1 VAVKNVIF
9 RLQAETGNLRTEL
22 DQIKKKVGGI
32 GDETERT
39 EKQFGGLTGTIKKVG
54 LALAGLA
61 IGREIFQ
68 FGKSAITAAADF
80 EALEIAFTTFLG
92 SSKEAKKVLQDLE
105 DLSVSTPFTP
115 EQVQNAGKALL
126 AFGVEVDNLQPSLK
140 KIGDLSAGTGKD
152 FNQLAVIFG
161 KAKVQGT
168 LFAED
173 INQLTE
179 AGIPVIQEFAKQLGV
194 SEGQVKKLGSE
205 GKISFAN
212 LETAFADLT
221 GEGGKFFGL
230 TDALS
235 GSTSGRISTLEGNFG
250 LLKREI
256 GNGLLPIFESL
267 LNVAFKVVDVF
278 SNFGTFLDR
287 NRVAVALFASTIG
300 ILVGALTRQKQISL
314 LNTIQ
319 TQAAT
324 LAEKAARLAR
334 IARITATRNLTKVTQ
349 QNSIASKASTIASL
363 TATSAVRAFSAAIKA
378 NPIGLLITGIS
389 LAASL
394 FLDFGDAAEDA
405 AGATGDLGDE
415 TTKLSRKQ
423 IALNTVRDETIRRT
437 ADEAAELKLLINQV
451 KNTNQTQQ
459 ERGDIIDTINSKY
472 GLTLKNL
479 SDEKKFI
486 EQLDVAYSNFVETLK
501 KKIFLEVKQEELTT
515 LIKEQITLEEQLA
528 GVIAPT
534 KGKTFGQRAGESNLF
549 GVDLTDEDKIAPFE
563 KDLQQLKTLAS
574 KSKEELDEIFKD
586 DAEAKFTGID
596 FKIIRSEV
604 EEFAK
609 FSEKQKK
616 QFEDN
621 ARRTRT
627 AIIKRNE
634 EIKPLLDNPLGIDPN
649 EAIPEF
655 DFGTGFVK
663 FDPAGEGELKGFQQ
677 ITSELFGVNEA
688 IAALEGDFEN
698 FDFGEAF
705 GGSGG
710 PKITASKIKSILLDL
725 QTELRKAQE
734 KTRENQ
740 ISFIDPVT
748 LDDEIDKLKKAA
760 VQAKLI
766 SANVVAD
773 RIKTAKKA
781 GQLGANE
788 AKLFAQINAE
798 QQLQIEEKLQESIA
812 DLRDKAKKKRS
823 KTEFDIE
830 TTEQTIE
837 FETTELDEFK
847 LIEEEKKKI
856 KEQLKTVT
864 DKEERQALKEQLKG
878 IKDAEIASL
887 TAQTDFKIKQI
898 ERERDFEL
906 DNAALTAEE
915 RILIEKNADLEIL
928 RLRSALGEKTDDL
941 NESGTEAAKKAEAD
955 KKQVIL
961 DGIAD
966 VLNATKDLIDQIIEL
981 QIAEVENAISA
992 QEKRVEAATELAEK
1006 GNAELLEAE
1015 ERRLEEL
1022 NKKKAKFVRTQQ
1034 ALAATELIINSVVAV
1049 SKAAAE
1055 GGAAA
1060 PFTIAAT
1067 LIALAAGLVAAKA
1080 QASAAAGGFASGG
1093 YTGDGGKYQSAGI
1106 VHKGEFVMTKE
1117 QTSKFRPYFE
1127 EIHKGRNPFLTEG
1140 LNEKF
1145 IFVNNF
1151 GFESKLDR
1159 IEKAISN
1166 QDRMKVNIDER
1177 GINAIVSNISYK
1189 QQRIKNRAR

>member
-22 DQIKKKVGGI
+22 DQIKKKIGGI

-230 TDALS
+230 TDALA
-235 GSTSGRISTLEGNFG
+235 GSTSGRLSTLEGNFG

-267 LNVAFKVVDVF
+267 LNVAFKLVDVF
-278 SNFGTFLDR
+278 SNFGTFIDS
-287 NRVAVALFASTIG
+287 NRGAVAAFASTIG

-324 LAEKAARLAR
+324 FAEKAARIAR

-349 QNSIASKASTIASL
+349 ANSIASKASTIASL

-515 LIKEQITLEEQLA
+515 LIKEQITLEEELA
-528 GVIAPT
+528 DVVGPQA
-534 KGKTFGQRAGESNLF
+534 GKDFGKRAGETTALL
-549 GVDLTDEDKIAPFE
+549 LTTPAEQLGAFE
-563 KDLQQLKTLAS
+563 KDFAELKALAS
-574 KSKEELDEIFKD
+574 KSQEEIDEIFKD
-586 DAEAKFTGID
+586 KTFTDGGGGKSVFD
-596 FKIIRSEV
+596 FSITKRDI
-604 EEFAK
+604 EEFAA

-616 QFEDN
+616 QFEEN
-621 ARRTRT
+621 ARATRKEINARASDFSNINKIEVEEVFLYDPAT
-627 AIIKRNE
+627 FE
-634 EIKPLLDNPLGIDPN
+634 EI
-649 EAIPEF
+649 
-655 DFGTGFVK
+655 FV
-663 FDPAGEGELKGFQQ
+663 PAAEGEAKGIGQLRQ
-677 ITSELFGVNEA
+677 ELNGVNEA

-837 FETTELDEFK
+837 FETTELDDFK